1 MKIDADAL
9 FIVHLEED
17 AVKLTTKA
25 KALDNTL
32 GDKLV
37 IPFLKWYNGKRA
49 AEAHLSIE
57 DLEEVTLE
65 GEAISLSATVR
76 SVQPNGADSS
86 TPLRVDLIRC
96 KERELCFR
104 LAGIMLPMTCKAKF
118 VAAPLSLYA
127 LPELLRTANQQ
138 YDVDLALGDIAQVR
152 RCDVSDIAQAQLD
165 LTAPAYK
172 VLPRSG
178 TLDIQVVLVPSAKKR
193 TLGRLPQL
201 LKEEEGEGKPTAS
214 ADFGVFLVCYRD
226 VQLRLT
232 LSPSLLGKSLRESI
246 VQPFLKEY
254 AKRTGVLL
262 DADALGTLS
271 VDGLETSDAMT
282 ASSFALGNAVRVEL
296 ALKEGQET
304 A

>member
-1 MKIDADAL
+1 VDIALPRPIDHRAINGTCARLCLKGYLAIFDDAL
-9 FIVHLEED
+9 ACLH
-17 AVKLTTKA
+17 
-25 KALDNTL
+25 
-32 GDKLV
+32 
-37 IPFLKWYNGKRA
+37 
-49 AEAHLSIE
+49 
-57 DLEEVTLE
+57 
-65 GEAISLSATVR
+65 
-76 SVQPNGADSS
+76 
-86 TPLRVDLIRC
+86 
-96 KERELCFR
+96 
-104 LAGIMLPMTCKAKF
+104 
-118 VAAPLSLYA
+118 
-127 LPELLRTANQQ
+127 QQ

-262 DADALGTLS
+262 DADALGPLS